1 MGAETLLETLHA
13 IEEGRVTA
21 TPQDHAKATLAPP
34 LTKEMAKFDFNKDAQ
49 TLHNLIR
56 GMNPWPVAYFEYEG
70 KKIKVKTARAE
81 KGKAACGTVLSVKP
95 LTVACETGALTLLE
109 VVPEGSKP
117 MEGSAWAAGRRLK
130 AGDVL
135 HQA

>member
-1 MGAETLLETLHA
+1 M
-13 IEEGRVTA
+13 
-21 TPQDHAKATLAPP
+21 D
-34 LTKEMAKFDFNKDAQ
+34 
-49 TLHNLIR
+49 
-56 GMNPWPVAYFEYEG
+56 EG
-70 KKIKVKTARAE
+70 KNINVNTARAE
-81 KGKAACGTVLSVKP
+81 KGKATCGTVLSVKP